1 MEFEKIE
8 LNPQSAVIQRRVEE
22 VVNTLVRGYDEVMG
36 RLHLGGRKGD
46 YDDIH
51 YEFNGGAEDQLRTKH
66 YDKSMRLLWKA
77 EDQAPWLGFRDCT
90 VEELTLLSMAEK
102 SMDRE
107 ELRELKRVRSQDF
120 RDTTMTEY
128 T

>member
-46 YDDIH
+46 CIPS
-51 YEFNGGAEDQLRTKH
+51 AE
-66 YDKSMRLLWKA
+66 
-77 EDQAPWLGFRDCT
+77 LGYKRA
-90 VEELTLLSMAEK
+90 LS
-102 SMDRE
+102 
-107 ELRELKRVRSQDF
+107 
-120 RDTTMTEY
+120 
-128 T
+128 